1 MQHGDRSFVPLFWD
15 KEPVPIKKSC
25 QVVNLSYNS
34 LVTINR
40 TIMAKPLKDGD
51 AKL

>member
-1 MQHGDRSFVPLFWD
+1 M
-15 KEPVPIKKSC
+15 KKPC
-25 QVVNLSYNS
+25 LVVKLSYNS